1 LGAIPGIAATQDVY
15 DLRGIDRASGA
26 VVVVRPD
33 QYVAQVLPL
42 DAPADLAAVVGQV
55 MVDQRKTADTH

>member
-1 LGAIPGIAATQDVY
+1 
-15 DLRGIDRASGA
+15 
-26 VVVVRPD
+26 VVRPD

-55 MVDQRKTADTH
+55 MMDQRKTADAH

>member
-1 LGAIPGIAATQDVY
+1 
-15 DLRGIDRASGA
+15 
-26 VVVVRPD
+26 
-33 QYVAQVLPL
+33 VLPL